1 MSAMSLGDIPIQD
14 HQGCI
19 IPIII
24 QLLLL
29 LPPVLSASGV
39 HADCIELITSF
50 WDSKKLSAISRVA
63 SAVSFWKSATVW
75 EYLGVSFLTSSIALR
90 MLSFVSSIERMV
102 ASCCCCVLLFSCCRF
117 VEDDDIKRVNVLK
130 GKKDCKM
137 IVCEI
142 HF

>member
-1 MSAMSLGDIPIQD
+1 MSAMSLGDTPIQD

-50 WDSKKLSAISRVA
+50 CDSKKLSAISRVA

-90 MLSFVSSIERMV
+90 MLSFVSSIDLLI
-102 ASCCCCVLLFSCCRF
+102 ASCCCLCENSVRSRSSRLDMPRGWQ
-117 VEDDDIKRVNVLK
+117 LK
-130 GKKDCKM
+130 H
-137 IVCEI
+137 I
-142 HF
+142 